1 MKAEAG
7 VGRTVQ
13 EFSTKTVC
21 VAAEFYSLVG
31 FLINF
36 SLTKLTVTSNPL
48 RKERGK
54 HNNKTGKQHPLLH
67 IDKRQSFAAHL
78 QFSGITNGEIQCEM
92 LQILDTACC

>member
-21 VAAEFYSLVG
+21 AAAEFYSLVG

-36 SLTKLTVTSNPL
+36 SLTKLTMTSNPL
-48 RKERGK
+48 RKDWGK
-54 HNNKTGKQHPLLH
+54 HNKTRKQHPLLH

-78 QFSGITNGEIQCEM
+78 
-92 LQILDTACC
+92 